1 MRLMQHSLLMTE
13 IFNKKSQTIKRR
25 ILRNN
30 MTRPELLL
38 WKKLKNKQVDGYR
51 FRRQFSIG
59 RYVADFY
66 CPELRLVIE
75 IDGLQHNTKENK
87 QYDKERDLFI
97 KSLGIGVI
105 MISNEQI
112 LKDINKA
119 TKTILTKFSLAPYE
133 GEREIK

>member
-1 MRLMQHSLLMTE
+1 MT
-13 IFNKKSQTIKRR
+13 KSEK
-25 ILRNN
+25 
-30 MTRPELLL
+30 LL
-38 WKKLKNKQVDGYR
+38 WKKLRNKQVGGYR

-66 CPELRLVIE
+66 CPELRLVVE

-87 QYDKERDLFI
+87 KYDKERDLFI

-119 TKTILTKFSLAPYE
+119 TKTILTKFL
-133 GEREIK
+133 G

>member
-1 MRLMQHSLLMTE
+1 MQQSLLMTE

-38 WKKLKNKQVDGYR
+38 WTKLKNKQMDGYR

-66 CPELRLVIE
+66 CPELKLVIE
-75 IDGLQHNTKENK
+75 IDGPNHNTKENIE
-87 QYDKERDLFI
+87 YDRERDLFMH
-97 KSLGIGVI
+97 SLDINI
-105 MISNEQI
+105 IRISNSQI
-112 LKDINKA
+112 LDNIDEAIVIIK
-119 TKTILTKFSLAPYE
+119 TKIPFPLTKGE
-133 GEREIK
+133 G

>member
-1 MRLMQHSLLMTE
+1 MLFMQQSLLMTE

-38 WKKLKNKQVDGYR
+38 WTKLKNKQMDGYR

-66 CPELRLVIE
+66 CPELKLVIE
-75 IDGLQHNTKENK
+75 IDGPNHNTKENIE
-87 QYDKERDLFI
+87 YDRERDLFMH
-97 KSLGIGVI
+97 SLDINI
-105 MISNEQI
+105 IRISNSQI
-112 LKDINKA
+112 LDNIDEAIVIIK
-119 TKTILTKFSLAPYE
+119 TKIPFPLTKGE
-133 GEREIK
+133 G

>member
-1 MRLMQHSLLMTE
+1 MTE

-38 WKKLKNKQVDGYR
+38 WTKLKNKQMDGYR

-66 CPELRLVIE
+66 CPELKLVIE
-75 IDGLQHNTKENK
+75 IDGPNHNTKENIE
-87 QYDKERDLFI
+87 YDRERDLFMH
-97 KSLGIGVI
+97 SLDINI
-105 MISNEQI
+105 IRISNSQI
-112 LKDINKA
+112 LDNIDEAIVIIK
-119 TKTILTKFSLAPYE
+119 TKIPFPLTKGE
-133 GEREIK
+133 G